1 MDGEEQEAG
10 TASEA
15 GGGSSAARADEDVA
29 GRRQGPPEWDS
40 IYGKEHLAALRHVPA
55 VATVAGEEPEAAR
68 RRQKVVEPHPEI
80 GGSYAQGR

>member
-68 RRQKVVEPHPEI
+68 RRQKVVEPPPEI
-80 GGSYAQGR
+80 GRSYARGR